1 MIDPV
6 TFDDALMKLYVE
18 RGLARA
24 VDAPAHLPT
33 ACPRA
38 VVCWKGVPDERRPAM
53 GHPASELSPPHIG
66 DLFVESRV
74 VVLLENLREYG
85 GFDFSVQEATRGMRY
100 LTRCAAVGLARGSKV
115 LFRGGGYAGSRVWH
129 QALSYAACWLRSR
142 GSMTFGMT
150 GPGSVPAKAVAES
163 LKHVALAQHV
173 KCSPIGARSEQTAG
187 MWEECG
193 RYVLAGELGV
203 LAPKALLVVG
213 TGENAASVRAHLL
226 PVLADRRAREVRIG
240 SRVSSIALETR
251 SSPTLGPVAVLF
263 VPHPAAPGASSHALI
278 DAFDELV
285 TAAT

>member
-1 MIDPV
+1 MIGPV
-6 TFDDALMKLYVE
+6 TFDDALLKLYVE
-18 RGLARA
+18 RGVARA
-24 VDAPAHLPT
+24 VNAPGHLPT
-33 ACPRA
+33 TCPRA

-66 DLFVESRV
+66 DLFVASRV

-85 GFDFSVQEATRGMRY
+85 GFDFAVQQATRGMRY

-150 GPGSVPAKAVAES
+150 APGSVPARAVAET
-163 LKHVALAQHV
+163 LRHVALAQHV

-187 MWEECG
+187 MWQECG
-193 RYVLAGELGV
+193 RYVLAGELAV

-213 TGENAASVRAHLL
+213 TGENASAVRTHLL
-226 PVLADRRAREVRIG
+226 PVLDERCARDVRIG
-240 SRVSSIALETR
+240 SRVSSIALEGR
-251 SSPTLGPVAVLF
+251 SSPSLGAVAVLF

-278 DAFDELV
+278 DAVDQLV
-285 TAAT
+285 AAAT